1 MSFSTVRFDVD
12 DQGIGLI
19 TISRPEKLN
28 ALNATV
34 LNELDECFSEANET
48 DEIRGVIV
56 TGEGPK
62 AFVAG
67 ADIQEFADLNPE
79 DAEDMARRG
88 QSVFQRIEDMLIPVI
103 AAVNGYALGGGCEL
117 AISCH
122 IRIASDNA
130 VFAQP
135 EVNLGLI
142 PGYGG
147 TQRLPRLIGRGHA
160 TEMLLTG
167 DMIDASRAYEIGL
180 VNKVVALDELL
191 EFSKTL
197 MTTIISRAPVAI
209 SLVLEAIRAS
219 SLAPDEGLRREVTLF
234 GRACETEDFKEG
246 VSAFLEK
253 RPAAFQGR

>member
-1 MSFSTVRFDVD
+1 MSYSTLRFDVD
-12 DQGIGLI
+12 DDGIALI

-28 ALNATV
+28 ALNSSV
-34 LNELDECFSEANET
+34 LDELDACFSEANET
-48 DEIRGVIV
+48 DEIRGVII

-67 ADIQEFADLNPE
+67 ADIQEFVTLGPDE
-79 DAEDMARRG
+79 AEDMARRG

-103 AAVNGYALGGGCEL
+103 AAVNGFALGGGCEL

-122 IRIASDNA
+122 MRIASDNA
-130 VFAQP
+130 MFGQP

-147 TQRLPRLIGRGHA
+147 TQRLPRLIGRGNA
-160 TEMLLTG
+160 TEMLLSG
-167 DMIDASRAYEIGL
+167 DMISASRAYEIGL
-180 VNKVVALDELL
+180 VNKVVTPDELL
-191 EFSKTL
+191 ETCRALMKTV
-197 MTTIISRAPVAI
+197 TSRAPVAI

-219 SLAPDEGLRREVTLF
+219 YFPLDEGLGREATLF

-246 VSAFLEK
+246 VAAFLEK
-253 RPAAFQGR
+253 RPADFHGR

>member
-34 LNELDECFSEANET
+34 LDELDECFSEANET

-122 IRIASDNA
+122 MRIASDNA
-130 VFAQP
+130 AFAQP

-167 DMIDASRAYEIGL
+167 NMIDASRAYEIGL

-191 EFSKTL
+191 EISKTL

-219 SLAPDEGLRREVTLF
+219 SLAPDVGLRREATLF

>member
-19 TISRPEKLN
+19 TINRPEKLN

-34 LNELDECFSEANET
+34 LDELDECFSEANET

-122 IRIASDNA
+122 MRIASDNA
-130 VFAQP
+130 AFAQP

-147 TQRLPRLIGRGHA
+147 TQRLPRLIGRGLA

-191 EFSKTL
+191 EISKTL
-197 MTTIISRAPVAI
+197 ITTIISRAPVAI

-219 SLAPDEGLRREVTLF
+219 YLTPDEGLRREVTLF

>member
-34 LNELDECFSEANET
+34 LDELDECFSEANET

-122 IRIASDNA
+122 MRIASDNA
-130 VFAQP
+130 AFAQP

-147 TQRLPRLIGRGHA
+147 TQRLPRLIGRGLA

-191 EFSKTL
+191 EISKTL

-219 SLAPDEGLRREVTLF
+219 YLAPDEGLRREVTLF

>member
-34 LNELDECFSEANET
+34 LDELDECFSAANET
-48 DEIRGVIV
+48 DDIRGVIV

-103 AAVNGYALGGGCEL
+103 AAVNGFALGGGCEL

-122 IRIASDNA
+122 MRIASDNA
-130 VFAQP
+130 AFAQP

-147 TQRLPRLIGRGHA
+147 TQRLPRLIGRGNA

-191 EFSKTL
+191 ESSKTL

-219 SLAPDEGLRREVTLF
+219 YLPPDEGLRREATLF
-234 GRACETEDFKEG
+234 GQACETEDFKEG